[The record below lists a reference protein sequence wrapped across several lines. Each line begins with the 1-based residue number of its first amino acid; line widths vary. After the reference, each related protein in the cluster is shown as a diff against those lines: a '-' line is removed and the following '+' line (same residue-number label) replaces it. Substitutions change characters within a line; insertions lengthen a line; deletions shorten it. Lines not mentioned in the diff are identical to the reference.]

1 MVDTHFFA
9 ASRAHTDAAVR
20 AHHAENFRSDSQI
33 DVYVGQ
39 RLRKRRMELR
49 ISQGSLGRQ
58 LGLTFSQVQK
68 YEKGTNRIGAGR
80 LYHLAAILGVP
91 VEYFFDGLEAEQS
104 ETATVDQ
111 NSASKDAQ
119 RMNDLFFRISDPST
133 RQALISLASSM
144 ASG

>member
-1 MVDTHFFA
+1 MIDTRFFA
-9 ASRAHTDAAVR
+9 ASREHPDAAARVTQ
-20 AHHAENFRSDSQI
+20 AEQYRPDYQV
-33 DVYVGQ
+33 DVHVGQ

-49 ISQGSLGRQ
+49 ISQGALGRQ

-80 LYHLAAILGVP
+80 LYHLAALLGVP
-91 VEYFFDGLEAEQS
+91 VEYFFDGLEFEQP
-104 ETATVDQ
+104 ETTSVD
-111 NSASKDAQ
+111 NGSASKDAQ

-144 ASG
+144 ASA